1 MTDEPLDP
9 AIFDEDRFRN
19 LIELGIADHPDPR
32 IGRFLRAG
40 AQFVTYPLEGERVR
54 IMLEFTEAAPALAAL
69 RAEVSGQGQ
78 NRSKT
83 RTATRGSTSSSR
95 RSACSAG
102 PRRADGS
109 VDSVGRRLCEVAWL
123 GVQPSQVKKSGGR

>member
-69 RAEVSGQGQ
+69 RAEVSGQEPEPIQ
-78 NRSKT
+78 DEDRDE
-83 RTATRGSTSSSR
+83 RIDVIIA
-95 RSACSAG
+95 
-102 PRRADGS
+102 P
-109 VDSVGRRLCEVAWL
+109 L
-123 GVQPSQVKKSGGR
+123 GVLRRPPQG